1 MKDELSPDNYIV
13 SQICL
18 AAKTYGYITLK
29 PEKGVIQVVKNKGFT
44 SQVDDKINVD
54 AFISLY
60 RDPSKHITVENN
72 DSFLRSRRDGTMYMK
87 KLRKKFN
94 YKYDKRMIE
103 SDRTSLPW
111 GYIRDI

>member
-72 DSFLRSRRDGTMYMK
+72 DFFTKQKRWHYVHEKTEK
-87 KLRKKFN
+87 K
-94 YKYDKRMIE
+94 I
-103 SDRTSLPW
+103 
-111 GYIRDI
+111 